1 MSIGPIVL
9 RKILILAITSSNY
22 NVRLIF
28 KVDVQERLT
37 PPTYFFAT
45 SLPLSLHC
53 LVSHSCLSLQRQ
65 KTLGVIF
72 FLFHVLQTIVH
83 LVYTYH
89 MVIRSTLTYGIHRK
103 PNSPRSMH
111 QGSHP
116 HHGFLKHGVL
126 SLTGVSTNQ
135 QSGQ

>member
-1 MSIGPIVL
+1 M
-9 RKILILAITSSNY
+9 
-22 NVRLIF
+22 
-28 KVDVQERLT
+28 
-37 PPTYFFAT
+37 
-45 SLPLSLHC
+45 
-53 LVSHSCLSLQRQ
+53 
-65 KTLGVIF
+65 IF

-103 PNSPRSMH
+103 PNSLRLMH

-126 SLTGVSTNQ
+126 SQELVQINNLVNNMVEERFKDHWFHVVENCTRHKNTIMRYLVMYARPTADTWAHL
-135 QSGQ
+135 